1 MNGLRTST
9 NFSANSTNYTVIR
22 QNVKEGMNNRH
33 YDSRIKEIYVQLSLF
48 VWNCEASSIL
58 EQTSEEKSPEEI
70 INLYEIGKELQV
82 QYNENLYEKFIKIE
96 ELYTAW
102 SNWKK

>member
-1 MNGLRTST
+1 M
-9 NFSANSTNYTVIR
+9 
-22 QNVKEGMNNRH
+22 KNRH
-33 YDSRIKEIYVQLSLF
+33 YDTRIKELYVQLSLF

-102 SNWKK
+102 LNWKK

>member
-1 MNGLRTST
+1 
-9 NFSANSTNYTVIR
+9 
-22 QNVKEGMNNRH
+22 MNNRH

-96 ELYTAW
+96 VLNARIM
-102 SNWKK
+102 KIIKF